1 MAFGEALKNFFV
13 GQPGQQMQ
21 FNRFTPQ
28 QSNLQN
34 QSIQQIMSL
43 LQGGGLGSGN
53 VGFGGQ
59 PSGQLGNS
67 GQFNFEPIANRAR
80 SDFQTKTL
88 PLLAERFSSLGSNR
102 NSSGLQG
109 EAYQGAQGLEEGL
122 AGLQSKY
129 NLAAGGQQNQL
140 LSLLLSLA
148 MQPSFESAYRP
159 GTSGLLGGLAGGLG
173 QGLGSLG
180 SLAPL
185 QYLGLL

>member
-1 MAFGEALKNFFV
+1 MAFGESLKNFFV
-13 GQPGQQMQ
+13 GKPGEQMQ

-43 LQGGGLGSGN
+43 LQGGGQNGIGGAG
-53 VGFGGQ
+53 VGG
-59 PSGQLGNS
+59 L

-88 PLLAERFSSLGSNR
+88 PLLAERFSSMGSNR

-109 EAYQGAQGLEEGL
+109 QAFEGAQGLEEGL
-122 AGLQSKY
+122 AALQSKY
-129 NLAAGGQQNQL
+129 NLAQGGQNNQL

-148 MQPSFESAYRP
+148 MQPSFETGYRP

-180 SLAPL
+180 GLGSL
-185 QYLGLL
+185 QFLGLL

>member
-1 MAFGEALKNFFV
+1 MAFGESLKNFLV
-13 GQPGQQMQ
+13 GSPGQQMQ

-34 QSIQQIMSL
+34 QSIQQILSL
-43 LQGGGLGSGN
+43 LQNGGAGAGNNVGGLGA
-53 VGFGGQ
+53 
-59 PSGQLGNS
+59 
-67 GQFNFEPIANRAR
+67 QFNFEPIANRAR

-88 PLLAERFSSLGSNR
+88 PLLSERFNALGSNKR
-102 NSSGLQG
+102 SSGLNGQ
-109 EAYQGAQGLEEGL
+109 AFQAAQGLEEGL

-148 MQPSFESAYRP
+148 MQPSFETGYRP

-173 QGLGSLG
+173 QGLGTLG